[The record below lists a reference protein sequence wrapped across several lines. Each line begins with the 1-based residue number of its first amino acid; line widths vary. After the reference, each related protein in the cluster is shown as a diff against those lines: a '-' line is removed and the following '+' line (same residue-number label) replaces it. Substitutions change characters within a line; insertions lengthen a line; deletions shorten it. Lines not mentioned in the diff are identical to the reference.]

1 MRVKGTRTKPNN
13 CQVII
18 WIDNEF
24 LIRFTC
30 CQAKESTAVNLSR
43 PNRCPES
50 MISALERVDNQHD
63 AQLIVE
69 RLHRA
74 LIFGYLQISIL
85 LILFSNSRGPHAT
98 RIYIKLK
105 SL

>member
-43 PNRCPES
+43 PNRCHES

-69 RLHRA
+69 RLHTA
-74 LIFGYLQISIL
+74 LIFGYIKICIS
-85 LILFSNSRGPHAT
+85 LIWYSYSRGPHAMK
-98 RIYIKLK
+98 YI
-105 SL
+105 SS

>member
-43 PNRCPES
+43 PNRCHES

-69 RLHRA
+69 RLHAA
-74 LIFGYLQISIL
+74 LIFGYL
-85 LILFSNSRGPHAT
+85 
-98 RIYIKLK
+98 
-105 SL
+105 

>member
-18 WIDNEF
+18 YGLIIDF
-24 LIRFTC
+24 QQSLLVVK
-30 CQAKESTAVNLSR
+30 QKKSTAVNLSR
-43 PNRCPES
+43 PNRCHES

-69 RLHRA
+69 RLHTA
-74 LIFGYLQISIL
+74 LIFGYL
-85 LILFSNSRGPHAT
+85 
-98 RIYIKLK
+98 
-105 SL
+105 